1 MTCSCVN
8 KRRSTPGYTLIENS
22 TAQTWAATGGLLQ
35 PGFILEHSSANNI
48 SISGTSL
55 LVENTGTYYIDVRVT
70 GLPATASTTV
80 TPTININGISVTSNP
95 RIGGAT
101 PINEEFTVRTIE
113 FLKSGDII
121 TISNTG
127 ESALSITGVTS
138 PAYNV
143 SIVIQRFN

>member
-1 MTCSCVN
+1 MACSCVN

-55 LVENTGTYYIDVRVT
+55 LVNNTGTYYIDVRVS

-80 TPTININGISVTSNP
+80 IPTININGIPLSSNP

-113 FLKSGDII
+113 FLKDGDII

-138 PAYNV
+138 PSYNV

>member
-1 MTCSCVN
+1 MACSCVN
-8 KRRSTPGYTLIENS
+8 KKRSTPGYTLIENS

-55 LVENTGTYYIDVRVT
+55 LINNTGTYYIDVRVT

-80 TPTININGISVTSNP
+80 TPTININGIPASSNP

-113 FLKSGDII
+113 FLKEGDII

-127 ESALSITGVTS
+127 DSALSITGVTS
-138 PAYNV
+138 PSYNV